1 MCAGLFSSPVI
12 FTLSHMQAISS
23 YLNIRPNPIA
33 IYSNIIYMKSSLT
46 DDTNERGKYFLINSI
61 QFYYLKIKKTP
72 KYSEILIKEASQ
84 LEYLKI
90 KFHSFSLINK
100 NDAMCDSTH
109 YSVVF
114 VAQLNN
120 NI

>member
-12 FTLSHMQAISS
+12 FALSHMQAISS

-33 IYSNIIYMKSSLT
+33 IYIYIKSSLT

-61 QFYYLKIKKTP
+61 QFYNLKIKKTP

-84 LEYLKI
+84 LEYLKK

-100 NDAMCDSTH
+100 NDTMYDSTH

-114 VAQLNN
+114 VAQLSN